1 MRRRTAGSFRLSRPP
16 ALPPV
21 ASPVSLATLRMV
33 PALVT
38 SRPLS
43 LSPRWTFP
51 AIPFPPRHQLPKAP
65 RLGILLSHPSIESA
79 PQWSGTMSARLH
91 HARRPGQTAPSRPL
105 RKYRPG
111 VELLE
116 DRLTPSGAPFVEP
129 PVIAS
134 NPVTHVLTAT
144 LTEAVTPATVGDRSV
159 INTWTY
165 NGSYVG
171 PTLMANP
178 GDLLDIT
185 LVNDL
190 PPGQTTNLHT
200 HGLHVS
206 PLGNSDNILLEI
218 EPGES
223 NHFQI
228 QIPADHPQGLYWYHP
243 HHHGTV
249 NEQISLGLSG
259 LLVIGRPDGGAPQL
273 NGYPQRLLA
282 LKNALLSGNQINV
295 AVEGSD
301 PQFQTFTVNGQLAPV
316 LTVPIGQWQIFNLA
330 NIGNNAFYTLQINTN
345 PTATGPA
352 VPSTTAIP
360 VLTLAEDG
368 NPFSQVE
375 APPSGGFFAY
385 PDFYRGGVRVD
396 SLHEATSLPP
406 FGSNRDAVVTTRAT
420 GDGTTPDVFS
430 RAIPLP

>member
-185 LVNDL
+185 LVNNL

-223 NHFQI
+223 NHFKI
-228 QIPADHPQGLYWYHP
+228 HIPADHPQGLYWYHP

-259 LLVIGRPDGGAPQL
+259 MLVIGRADGGAPQL
-273 NGYPQRLLA
+273 NGLTEHLLA
-282 LKNALLSGNQINV
+282 LQNALIAGNQINV
-295 AVEGSD
+295 PVDGPFD
-301 PQFQTFTVNGQLAPV
+301 PSAETFTVNGQLNP
-316 LTVPIGQWQIFNLA
+316 TITMRPNEWQVFNIA
-330 NIGNNAFYTLQINTN
+330 NVGNNAFYALRLFDQMG
-345 PTATGPA
+345 TG
-352 VPSTTAIP
+352 
-360 VLTLAEDG
+360 LTQVWGLVGEDG
-368 NPFSQVE
+368 N
-375 APPSGGFFAY
+375 
-385 PDFYRGGVRVD
+385 
-396 SLHEATSLPP
+396 
-406 FGSNRDAVVTTRAT
+406 
-420 GDGTTPDVFS
+420 
-430 RAIPLP
+430 